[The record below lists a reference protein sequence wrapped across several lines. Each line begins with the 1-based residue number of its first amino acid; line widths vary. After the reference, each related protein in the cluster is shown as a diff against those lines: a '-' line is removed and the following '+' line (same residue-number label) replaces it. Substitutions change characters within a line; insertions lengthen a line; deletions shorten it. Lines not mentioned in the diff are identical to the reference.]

1 MSSWVHGVHKV
12 IKAVFFDA
20 FHTLVYLD
28 SFFERLQTHFAER
41 GVAVSLEA
49 VAQAA
54 RAEMTHYKRNA
65 LRGKDAASLA
75 QLRRECGAALK
86 NGLKAQGVDVPLTT
100 EDVTDVLLRS
110 VHFGVYPEV
119 VGVLQQLKEN
129 GYILGVVSNWDYR
142 LPTILNDLDVERF
155 FDFVLT
161 SAACG
166 CEKPDARIF
175 QEALRRAQVAPE
187 EALHVGDSYERDVIG
202 AQQAGI
208 QPVLVQRDG
217 ALDDQGI
224 CVIRNLTELSQILVA
239 QPLVGVW
246 KGESC

>member
-1 MSSWVHGVHKV
+1 M

-49 VAQAA
+49 IAQAA

-65 LRGKDAASLA
+65 LRAKDEESLA
-75 QLRRECGAALK
+75 QLRCECGAALK
-86 NGLKAQGVDVPLTT
+86 WELEAAGVDVPLTT
-100 EDVTDVLLRS
+100 EDVTDVLLCS

-119 VGVLQQLKEN
+119 VGVLQWLKEN
-129 GYILGVVSNWDYR
+129 GCILGVVSNWDYR
-142 LPTILNDLDVERF
+142 LPAILNELDVGRF

-161 SAACG
+161 SAVCG

-187 EALHVGDSYERDVIG
+187 EALHVGDSYERDFVG
-202 AQQAGI
+202 AQQVGI
-208 QPVLVQRDG
+208 QPVLLQREG
-217 ALDDQGI
+217 NVDDKSI
-224 CVIRNLTELSQILVA
+224 RVIRNLTELSQILVA
-239 QPLVGVW
+239 
-246 KGESC
+246 